1 MSACTTKEGVTVV
14 EKEFPSTPEYE
25 KFKKAIKE
33 MSGIDLNSY
42 KYQIHRRIKN
52 LMEKIKV
59 NSYTEYLN
67 MLKTDKKRWEQF
79 LNYLTI
85 NVSEFLRNPERFK
98 ILQENIIPELL
109 KERSALRIW
118 SAGCA
123 TGEEPY
129 TLAIIAE
136 EMKLSPKTLILA
148 TDIDKDALAKAME
161 GIYEEKQLVN
171 LSADVI
177 EKYFQR
183 EKDGRYRVKD
193 TLKKRIKFK
202 RHNLLEDPFEKDFDL
217 ILCRNVVIYFSKETK
232 DMLYRRFSNALRL
245 NGYLMT
251 GSTEQIFNAR
261 QFGLK
266 MVYPFFY
273 KKVAESS

>member
-1 MSACTTKEGVTVV
+1 MA

-59 NSYTEYLN
+59 SSYTEYLH

-109 KERSALRIW
+109 QERSVLRIW

-148 TDIDKDALAKAME
+148 TDIDRDALAKARE
-161 GIYEEKQLVN
+161 AIYEEKQLVN
-171 LSADVI
+171 LSPEVI

-183 EKDGRYRVKD
+183 ERDGRYRVKD
-193 TLKKRIKFK
+193 VLKKRITFK

-232 DMLYRRFSNALRL
+232 DELYKRFSHSLRL